1 LTKTLTAASIHALKL
16 VTVSD
21 IAATDLEPIIDQA
34 IGIVNTEVGR
44 DIGYLSGT
52 AGSKTVTVED
62 EEFAIV
68 STLTLILAINALLS
82 TEDTR
87 WTVDRRNNAAEMI
100 GTNGSM
106 TRRYETM
113 AESIKSGASETGAE
127 GIALLSW
134 NDPLPE

>member
-1 LTKTLTAASIHALKL
+1 MTKTLTAAAVHALRV

-21 IAATDLEPIIDQA
+21 IAAADLESIIDQA
-34 IGIVNTEVGR
+34 IGIVNTEVGL
-44 DIGYLSGT
+44 DIGYLAGE

-68 STLTLILAINALLS
+68 STLTLILAINAPLS
-82 TEDTR
+82 TEDTS
-87 WTVDRRNNAAEMI
+87 WTVVRRNNAAELA
-100 GTNGSM
+100 GNNGFLTM
-106 TRRYETM
+106 RYNAM
-113 AESIKSGASETGAE
+113 VESIKSGASETGAE

>member
-1 LTKTLTAASIHALKL
+1 MTKTLTAASIHALKL

-100 GTNGSM
+100 GANGSL
-106 TRRYETM
+106 TRRYEAM
-113 AESIKSGASETGAE
+113 IESIKSGASETGAE
-127 GIALLSW
+127 GVALLSW

>member
-1 LTKTLTAASIHALKL
+1 MTKTLTAASIHALKL

>member
-1 LTKTLTAASIHALKL
+1 LTKTLTAAAVHALRV

-21 IAATDLEPIIDQA
+21 IAAADLESIIDQA
-34 IGIVNTEVGR
+34 IGIVNTEVGL
-44 DIGYLSGT
+44 DIGYLAGE

-82 TEDTR
+82 TEDTS
-87 WTVDRRNNAAEMI
+87 WTVVRRNNAAELA
-100 GTNGSM
+100 GNNGFLTM
-106 TRRYETM
+106 RYNAM
-113 AESIKSGASETGAE
+113 VESIKSGASETGAE

>member
-1 LTKTLTAASIHALKL
+1 MTKTLTAAAIHALRV

-21 IAATDLEPIIDQA
+21 IAAADLEPIIDQA
-34 IGIVNTEVGR
+34 IGIVNTEVGL
-44 DIGYLSGT
+44 DIGYLAGT

-87 WTVDRRNNAAEMI
+87 WTVERRNNAAEMI
-100 GTNGSM
+100 GSNGSL
-106 TRRYETM
+106 TRRYGAM
-113 AESIKSGASETGAE
+113 VESIKSGASEAGAE

-134 NDPLPE
+134 NDPLL

>member
-1 LTKTLTAASIHALKL
+1 LTKALTAAAVHALRV
-16 VTVSD
+16 VTSSD
-21 IAATDLEPIIDQA
+21 IAAADLEPIIDQA
-34 IGIVNTEVGR
+34 IGIVNTEVGL
-44 DIGYLSGT
+44 DIGYLAGT

-100 GTNGSM
+100 GANGSL
-106 TRRYETM
+106 TRRYEAM

>member
-1 LTKTLTAASIHALKL
+1 LTKTLTAAAIHALRV

-21 IAATDLEPIIDQA
+21 IAAADLEPIIDQA
-34 IGIVNTEVGR
+34 IGIINTEVGL
-44 DIGYLSGT
+44 DIGYLAGE
-52 AGSKTVTVED
+52 AGSKTATVED

-100 GTNGSM
+100 GTNGSL
-106 TRRYETM
+106 TRRYEVM

>member
-1 LTKTLTAASIHALKL
+1 LTKTLTAAAVHALRV

-21 IAATDLEPIIDQA
+21 IAAADLEPIIDQA

-44 DIGYLSGT
+44 EIDYLSGT

-68 STLTLILAINALLS
+68 STLTLILAINVLLS
-82 TEDTR
+82 TEDTS
-87 WTVDRRNNAAEMI
+87 WTKERRNNAAELA
-100 GTNGSM
+100 GNDGFL
-106 TRRYETM
+106 TRRYNAM
-113 AESIKSGASETGAE
+113 AESIKTGASETGAE